1 MKNMNIKDRFII
13 SIVDSNGIK
22 QFNIHRLV
30 KKILLYILLFVVI
43 SAVIIFFTIKL
54 LAGELKEMQSQ
65 KDATLK
71 KYTYIYN
78 KNENLKQQVEISQNK
93 LDEIN
98 QKMLDL
104 EDIISIKD
112 SNFDVDDV
120 APFDIRQ
127 LNNSQKSTI
136 LQLLPNSKPFEGD
149 YNSLSSLKSGVSFHM
164 LPKTPIY
171 ATADGIVDL
180 TRDKDTKG
188 VGKFVKIVHSF
199 GFTSIYG
206 YLSKVSVKRGDIVR
220 KGQLIGYSGDDSS
233 KEESLYYDIR
243 FLGSEVNVED
253 FIDWNIDNFNNIIQ
267 KESIVNWNS
276 LLWTFDDMMKINNHK
291 IFVQHENTLSM
302 RD

>member
-220 KGQLIGYSGDDSS
+220 KGQLIGYSGNDSS
-233 KEESLYYDIR
+233 GESLYYDIR

-267 KESIVNWNS
+267 KDSIVNWNS

>member
-30 KKILLYILLFVVI
+30 KKILLYILLFVAI

-127 LNNSQKSTI
+127 LNNSQKNTI
-136 LQLLPNSKPFEGD
+136 LQLLPNSKPFDGD

-220 KGQLIGYSGDDSS
+220 KGQLIGYSSNGSNG
-233 KEESLYYDIR
+233 EGLYYDIR
-243 FLGSEVNVED
+243 FLGSEVDVQD
-253 FIDWNIDNFNNIIQ
+253 FIDWNIDNFNSIIQ
-267 KESIVNWNS
+267 KDSIVNWNS

-302 RD
+302 RG

>member
-267 KESIVNWNS
+267 KDSIVNWNS